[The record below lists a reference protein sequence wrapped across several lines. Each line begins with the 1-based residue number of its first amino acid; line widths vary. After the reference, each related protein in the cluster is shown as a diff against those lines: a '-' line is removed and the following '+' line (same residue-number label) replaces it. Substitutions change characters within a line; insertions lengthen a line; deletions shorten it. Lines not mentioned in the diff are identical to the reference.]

1 MPSCALHPVARSTLL
16 PPLLLLAVVTPG
28 IFFFKKIINAQI
40 ATYFLPGLF
49 YCALPAVLLRT
60 CGLVWVPQAL
70 PLAPHVRALDAVQ
83 ATDALA
89 TVTEMRG

>member
-1 MPSCALHPVARSTLL
+1 M
-16 PPLLLLAVVTPG
+16 
-28 IFFFKKIINAQI
+28 
-40 ATYFLPGLF
+40 
-49 YCALPAVLLRT
+49 LPAVLLRT
-60 CGLVWVPQAL
+60 SGLVWVPQAL